1 MLYSGVYDILQ
12 YYPLLYLC
20 NQRKLMEKNIL
31 TFSEACAYTGFAE
44 SYMYKLTSAR
54 KIPHSKPNGKKIFFD
69 KELLDKW
76 LLSNPVKTKEEIN
89 KEAVEYMAT
98 GRYKS
103 EVVIPL
109 DRLPEIFE
117 SMKNKK

>member
-1 MLYSGVYDILQ
+1 
-12 YYPLLYLC
+12 
-20 NQRKLMEKNIL
+20 MEKNIL
-31 TFSEACAYTGFAE
+31 TFTEACAYTGFAE

-76 LLSNPVKTKEEIN
+76 LLGNPVKTKDEID
-89 KEAVEYMAT
+89 KEAECKPECVL
-98 GRYKS
+98 
-103 EVVIPL
+103 PL